1 MPLERHLHEVCQ
13 RAVSEEMQQ
22 LVDAETLIMPG
33 SPLPLYD
40 AANKS
45 RINVVNEVFK
55 DHVVEIE
62 ESKSFPGLL
71 TVYNLYRVDIVCT
84 GLPTLNFNTLEFNE
98 PDKDGER
105 KLKYMHAWVWLKLDV
120 IQRYLFEGST
130 LKERVCK
137 GSCESPEQLQ
147 DWLSQFGVVLG
158 SSSSSREKSVEDL
171 FQEVEAEKCTLEHYG
186 RLDGLPI
193 LLRVVHVVQVKLTN
207 RHHQAHQTFVIQEAK
222 QRGSSG
228 IWASVNRHLSTK
240 VNMSRNDFDHS
251 FFASRAA
258 SLVEETIYSITDVHY
273 SINPKAKPREED
285 FQKARLEVEEANFE
299 SYRYHIEKSPSY
311 EDILTMYH
319 MYTVLVVCDGLP
331 NPDFGSISFEKGYPE
346 AYVWRWVTWETSMDL
361 ISAQRRVLLRREMQ
375 RAEEIRA
382 TRAAGQECMKAV
394 KKALS
399 DLEKKVPQKGT
410 EIFDLRARL
419 LQLEAEVI
427 SPLEEFSNW
436 SPDKEVSATDRLPPS
451 MVSSLTDRKL
461 VTDDFLAEVSM
472 LKRIESV
479 RSHSHSRRTS
489 YSKLSSFSGS
499 DSRDPME
506 TDWATPVTPG
516 SRDISP
522 WLASASS
529 KSRHSGTITR
539 FNDIRKMPEQ
549 TSESYSPSYWFC
561 CSEKKTRTKL

>member
-1 MPLERHLHEVCQ
+1 
-13 RAVSEEMQQ
+13 MQQ

-33 SPLPLYD
+33 SHLPFYE
-40 AANKS
+40 AASKS
-45 RINVVNEVFK
+45 RIKVVNEVFK
-55 DHVVEIE
+55 DHVIEIE
-62 ESKSFPGLL
+62 DSKSFPGLL

-105 KLKYMHAWVWLKLDV
+105 KFKYMHAWVWLKLDV

-130 LKERVCK
+130 LKERVGK
-137 GSCESPEQLQ
+137 GSFESPEQLQ
-147 DWLSQFGVVLG
+147 DWLSQFGVAL
-158 SSSSSREKSVEDL
+158 SSRRAKSVEEL

-193 LLRVVHVVQVKLTN
+193 LLRVVHFVQVKLTN
-207 RHHQAHQTFVIQEAK
+207 RHHQAHQSFLIQEAK
-222 QRGSSG
+222 QRGSSRT
-228 IWASVNRHLSTK
+228 WEPVHRHLCTK
-240 VNMSRNDFDHS
+240 VNMSRDDFDHG
-251 FFASRAA
+251 FFAKRAA
-258 SLVEETIYSITDVHY
+258 SLVEESIYSITDVHY
-273 SINPKAKPREED
+273 SINPNAMPREED
-285 FQKARLEVEEANFE
+285 FQKTKLEVEEANFE
-299 SYRYHIEKSPSY
+299 SYRYHIEKSPSF

-319 MYTVLVVCDGLP
+319 MYTVVVVCDGLP
-331 NPDFGSISFEKGYPE
+331 NPDFGSISFGKGYPE
-346 AYVWRWVTWETSMDL
+346 ACVWRWVTWETSMDL
-361 ISAQRRVLLRREMQ
+361 ISEQRRVLLRREMQ

-382 TRAAGQECMKAV
+382 TTAAGQECMKAV
-394 KKALS
+394 KKAVS
-399 DLEKKVPQKGT
+399 DLQKKVPQKVT
-410 EIFDLRARL
+410 ELSDLRVRL

-479 RSHSHSRRTS
+479 RSHSNSRRAS
-489 YSKLSSFSGS
+489 SSKFSSFSGS

-506 TDWATPVTPG
+506 LDWAPGSGG
-516 SRDISP
+516 SRDMSP
-522 WLASASS
+522 WLAGTSS
-529 KSRHSGTITR
+529 RSRHSGTITR

-549 TSESYSPSYWFC
+549 TSESYSPSFWFC